1 MVVNFQCIFTQ
12 VGNARRGGEMGKKPT
27 RGLTVKIDPKITVSL
42 YNIEVT
48 HI

>member
-1 MVVNFQCIFTQ
+1 
-12 VGNARRGGEMGKKPT
+12 MGKKPT
-27 RGLTVKIDPKITVSL
+27 RGLTVNFTSTITVSL